1 MTLRTRFAV
10 WLGALMLA
18 ALATFGTVVYLVVA
32 NWLSASVD
40 DSLRL
45 SAAQLIATS
54 DIDHGRIDVPDD
66 SLTLDAALTEELRSQ
81 GFTIQVFS
89 PAGKLVEAFGL
100 FAGLTLE
107 PDQLDVARQG
117 RTSLGTRPDPTG
129 DSSVRVYTE
138 GVPGDD
144 GMAAVVQVSQSL
156 RATEG
161 VRRTLLS
168 ALLLGSP
175 ILVVVAV
182 VGGYVLAG
190 RALAPIDEITSA
202 ARRISAESLS
212 GRIGLPASQDEVGR
226 LAATFDEMLARLE
239 SAFARE
245 RRFTHDAAHELR
257 TPLAAMQA
265 ILTVM
270 AERRRTV
277 DDYETA
283 LADLAQETARLS
295 ALTEDLLGLARA
307 GQPLEAGEDVDLSV
321 LVGDVVETLR
331 PLAEAK
337 GLALDGTADAG
348 LRVRGDTDAVIRLL
362 LNLVDN
368 AIKFTATGGVSVRAS
383 AADGRVEVV
392 VTDTGEGVAAPHLP
406 HLFERFYRAEEARST
421 PGTGLGLAIALEI
434 ARAHG
439 GDITVESTEGVG
451 STFTL
456 TLPGS
461 GSGPGER

>member
-32 NWLSASVD
+32 NWLSTSVD

-45 SAAQLIATS
+45 SAVQLIATS

-66 SLTLDAALTEELRSQ
+66 SLTLDAALTDELRSQ

-89 PAGKLVEAFGL
+89 PAGKVVETFGP
-100 FAGLTLE
+100 FAGLSLE
-107 PDQLDVARQG
+107 PDQLAAAREG
-117 RTSLGTRPDPTG
+117 RTSLGTRPAPSG
-129 DSSVRVYTE
+129 DGSVRVYTE

-144 GMAAVVQVSQSL
+144 GVVAVVQVSQSL
-156 RATEG
+156 HATES
-161 VRRTLLS
+161 VRQTLLS

-202 ARRISAESLS
+202 ARRISAENLS
-212 GRIGLPASQDEVGR
+212 GRIGLPPAQDEVGR

-245 RRFTHDAAHELR
+245 RQFTHDAAHELR

-265 ILTVM
+265 ILTVI
-270 AERRRTV
+270 AERRRSV
-277 DDYETA
+277 GDYETA
-283 LADLAQETARLS
+283 LADIAQETARLS

-307 GQPLEAGEDVDLSV
+307 GQPLETREDVDLSV
-321 LVGDVVETLR
+321 LVPDVVETLR

-337 GLALDGTADAG
+337 GLSLDCVADAG
-348 LRVRGDTDAVIRLL
+348 LRVRGDTDAIIRLL

-368 AIKFTATGGVSVRAS
+368 AIKFTAPGGVVVRAS
-383 AADGRVEVV
+383 AVDGRVRVA
-392 VTDTGEGVAAPHLP
+392 VTDTGEGVAAAHLP
-406 HLFERFYRAEEARST
+406 HLFERFYRAEEARAT

-439 GDITVESTEGVG
+439 GDLTVESTEGVG

-456 TLPGS
+456 TLPAGT
-461 GSGPGER
+461 GPGEG